1 MLVRLCSKSPK
12 LGFSTTWTENFQMFK
27 QEQLGDQV
35 ANIHWIKAI
44 PEKYLPVSLTTLKS
58 VIVWITKIWKILQE
72 MVIPDHLTCLLRNMY
87 AGQQATARTLYGITD
102 WFKIERGVWKGCLLS
117 PCLFNLHTEHIMRN
131 AGLDELQAVIK
142 TAGRNINNFRYAD
155 DTTLVAE
162 SKEELKNL

>member
-1 MLVRLCSKSPK
+1 
-12 LGFSTTWTENFQMFK
+12 MFK

-102 WFKIERGVWKGCLLS
+102 WFKIDIEVPQGYILS
-117 PCLFNLHTEHIMRN
+117 PCLFNLHEEHI
-131 AGLDELQAVIK
+131 
-142 TAGRNINNFRYAD
+142 T
-155 DTTLVAE
+155 
-162 SKEELKNL
+162 

>member
-1 MLVRLCSKSPK
+1 MLVRLCSKSSK

-35 ANIHWIKAI
+35 ANIQWIKAI
-44 PEKYLPVSLTTLKS
+44 TEKYLPVSLTTLKS
-58 VIVWITKIWKILQE
+58 LTVWITKIWKILKE
-72 MVIPDHLTCLLRNMY
+72 MVIPDHLTILRNMY

-117 PCLFNLHTEHIMRN
+117 PCLFNLYTEHIMRN

-142 TAGRNINNFRYAD
+142 TAGRNINKFRYAD

>member
-1 MLVRLCSKSPK
+1 
-12 LGFSTTWTENFQMFK
+12 MFK

-102 WFKIERGVWKGCLLS
+102 WFKIERGV
-117 PCLFNLHTEHIMRN
+117 
-131 AGLDELQAVIK
+131 
-142 TAGRNINNFRYAD
+142 
-155 DTTLVAE
+155 
-162 SKEELKNL
+162 